1 MRDFDTNGIR
11 LCEYQGKLFEA
22 SVDRFNCS
30 TSVFLRRFFYSDL
43 LEKIDKNNSAIISLD
58 VNEGLDEIEN
68 QFGETDYG
76 KVKRTKDSLFWLGYF
91 YRYISYTRGVRTQ
104 FLMKT
109 FKYDKLF
116 ELYEVYHTQDVEWCI
131 SNLLEL
137 YDLDE
142 NFLDNNYRFKYY
154 LQKDLEKNNLRN

>member
-68 QFGETDYG
+68 QFGKTDYG
-76 KVKRTKDSLFWLGYF
+76 KIKRTKDSLFWLGYF
-91 YRYISYTRGVRTQ
+91 YRYISYTREVRTQ

-154 LQKDLEKNNLRN
+154 LMEDAAKYNSKH

>member
-68 QFGETDYG
+68 QFGKTDYG
-76 KVKRTKDSLFWLGYF
+76 KIKRTKDSLFWLGYF

-154 LQKDLEKNNLRN
+154 LMEDAAKYNSKH

>member
-68 QFGETDYG
+68 QFGKTDYG
-76 KVKRTKDSLFWLGYF
+76 KIKRTKDSLFWLGYF